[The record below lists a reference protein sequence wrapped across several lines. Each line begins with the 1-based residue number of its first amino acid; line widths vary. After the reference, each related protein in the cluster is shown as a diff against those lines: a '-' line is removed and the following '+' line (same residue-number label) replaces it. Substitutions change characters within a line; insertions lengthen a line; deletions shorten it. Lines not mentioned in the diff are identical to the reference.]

1 MCFGFLFGCCFFG
14 LTKNK
19 RKQTERKVA
28 CGNKIEF
35 LFKKLST
42 YFQLHNMQNTQ
53 HKSYDPNVSQVR
65 IREWRRMCCKIE
77 NCKRTCTCTRVNPTP
92 RHMWCNDNRRKSNS
106 LIAEKKGNS
115 KLEVSEINRLHN
127 WQLTNGRCTA
137 FFIQQMGH
145 SHRISGISGSG
156 VGNKRQGGRHH
167 VLGGTSLLS
176 KFWDNPPSLP
186 LSEKRNT
193 L

>member
-1 MCFGFLFGCCFFG
+1 MCWVGQVFCQNFWDDPPSLPLSESATHCKLNKRCPFLSAHVFWFLVWLLF
-14 LTKNK
+14 LWFDQKNK

-127 WQLTNGRCTA
+127 
-137 FFIQQMGH
+137 
-145 SHRISGISGSG
+145 
-156 VGNKRQGGRHH
+156 
-167 VLGGTSLLS
+167 
-176 KFWDNPPSLP
+176 
-186 LSEKRNT
+186 
-193 L
+193 